1 MWAGP
6 GGGWRTPPT
15 PHGGLPKMFED
26 AAAIFT
32 TVWNFLAFGQQA
44 LYRDAMLQGYVQ
56 AASQLLVLAL
66 GSETSLPLPP
76 AASGSSFLSKYFL
89 VARSAM
95 ISLLEQGVKQGA
107 SLCSWPTSKQ
117 TSNQG
122 QPAQIPG

>member
-1 MWAGP
+1 
-6 GGGWRTPPT
+6 
-15 PHGGLPKMFED
+15 MFED

-76 AASGSSFLSKYFL
+76 AASGSSFLSKCEVRHIWRGL
-89 VARSAM
+89 PS
-95 ISLLEQGVKQGA
+95 ISHGHLAALLLGK
-107 SLCSWPTSKQ
+107 
-117 TSNQG
+117 
-122 QPAQIPG
+122 